1 MDIREVGVVGCGL
14 MGSGIAQVAAAAG
27 FSTTV
32 VEANRELSDRGMA
45 NIAKRLE
52 RLVAKG
58 SLSADE
64 LAAVRKRLRVG
75 TELSQLAN
83 CDVVIE
89 AITEDAEE
97 KCKFWRTLDPLLRPD
112 AIRASN
118 TSSVSITQMMMA
130 TSRPERFLGMHFFNP
145 VPVMTLV
152 ELVKT
157 LATDSEVYESAVAFT
172 RKLGKTAV
180 HTTDRPGF
188 IVNRLLVP
196 YLTDSIRGLEEGV
209 GSITDI
215 DRAMKL
221 GCNHP
226 MGPFVLMDYIG
237 LDTVYSI
244 ANILFEE
251 FREARFAPPGLL
263 KRLVIAG
270 RLGRKSGKG
279 FYDYSD
285 PESPKPLD
293 QFERL

>member
-1 MDIREVGVVGCGL
+1 MEIREVGVVGCGL
-14 MGSGIAQVAAAAG
+14 MGSGIAQVSAVAG
-27 FSTTV
+27 FPTTV
-32 VEANRELSDRGMA
+32 VEASRELSDRGMA
-45 NIAKRLE
+45 GISKRLA
-52 RLVAKG
+52 RLVEKG
-58 SLSADE
+58 SL
-64 LAAVRKRLRVG
+64 AASEHDAIRKRLRAS
-75 TELSQLAN
+75 TDLAQLSN
-83 CDVVIE
+83 CDLVIE
-89 AITEDAEE
+89 AIIENPAE
-97 KCKFWRTLDPLLRPD
+97 KTKLWRSLDPLLRPE

-118 TSSVSITQMMMA
+118 TSSVSITEMMMA
-130 TSRPERFLGMHFFNP
+130 TRRPERFLGMHFFNP

-157 LATDSEVYESAVAFT
+157 LLTDAEVYETAVAFT

-196 YLTDSIRGLEEGV
+196 YLTDAIRALEEGV
-209 GSITDI
+209 GSIPDI

-226 MGPFVLMDYIG
+226 MGPFVLMDFVG
-237 LDTVYSI
+237 LDTTYYI
-244 ANILFEE
+244 ANILYEE

>member
-32 VEANRELSDRGMA
+32 VEANRELCDRGMA
-45 NIAKRLE
+45 NISKRLE
-52 RLVAKG
+52 RLVEKG
-58 SLSADE
+58 SLSVDE
-64 LAAVRKRLRVG
+64 HAAVRQRLRAA

-83 CDVVIE
+83 CDLVIE

-97 KCKFWRTLDPLLRPD
+97 KCKLWRTLDPLLRPD

-118 TSSVSITQMMMA
+118 TSSVSITEMMMA

-157 LATDSEVYESAVAFT
+157 LATDPEVYEAAVAFT

-285 PESPKPLD
+285 PESPQPLD

>member
-1 MDIREVGVVGCGL
+1 MNIREVGVVGCGL
-14 MGSGIAQVAAAAG
+14 MGSGIAQVAAVAG
-27 FSTTV
+27 FPTTV
-32 VEANRELSDRGMA
+32 VEANRELADRGMA
-45 NIAKRLE
+45 NISKRLE
-52 RLVAKG
+52 RLVRKG
-58 SLSADE
+58 SLSTE
-64 LAAVRKRLRVG
+64 EHAAVGKHLRAE
-75 TELSQLAN
+75 TELSQLSG
-83 CDVVIE
+83 CDLVIE
-89 AITEDAEE
+89 AITEDLEE
-97 KCKFWRTLDPLLRPD
+97 KCRLWRALDPMLRPE

-118 TSSVSITQMMMA
+118 TSSVSITRMMMA

-157 LATDSEVYESAVAFT
+157 LATDPEVFESAVQFT
-172 RKLGKTAV
+172 QKLGKTAV

-188 IVNRLLVP
+188 IVNRLLIP
-196 YLTDSIRGLEEGV
+196 YLSDAVRALEEGV

-215 DRAMKL
+215 DRAMQL

-226 MGPFVLMDYIG
+226 MGPFILMDYIG
-237 LDTVYSI
+237 LDTVYYI

-251 FREARFAPPGLL
+251 FREPRFAPPGLL

-285 PESPKPLD
+285 PQAPIPLD

>member
-14 MGSGIAQVAAAAG
+14 MGSGIAQVAAVSG
-27 FSTTV
+27 FPTIV
-32 VEANRELSDRGMA
+32 VEANRELADRGMA
-45 NIAKRLE
+45 NISKRLQ
-52 RLVAKG
+52 RLVEKG
-58 SLSADE
+58 SLSAGE
-64 LAAVRKRLRVG
+64 HAAVRQRLRAG
-75 TELSQLAN
+75 TELSQLAQ
-83 CDVVIE
+83 CDLVIE

-118 TSSVSITQMMMA
+118 TSSVSITRMMMA

-157 LATDSEVYESAVAFT
+157 LATDAEVYESAVRFT
-172 RKLGKTAV
+172 QKLGKTAV

-196 YLTDSIRGLEEGV
+196 YLTDAIRALEEGA
-209 GSITDI
+209 GSISDI
-215 DRAMKL
+215 DCAMKL

-237 LDTVYSI
+237 LDTMYFI

-251 FREARFAPPGLL
+251 FREPRFAPPGLL

-279 FYDYSD
+279 FYDYFD
-285 PESPKPLD
+285 PASPVPLD
-293 QFERL
+293 QSERL

>member
-1 MDIREVGVVGCGL
+1 MEIREVGVVGCGL
-14 MGSGIAQVAAAAG
+14 MGSGIAQVTAVAG
-27 FSTTV
+27 FPTTV
-32 VEANRELSDRGMA
+32 VEANRELADRGMA
-45 NIAKRLE
+45 SIAKRLE
-52 RLVAKG
+52 RLVEKG
-58 SLSADE
+58 SLAAEDH
-64 LAAVRKRLRVG
+64 AAVRQRLRAG
-75 TELSQLAN
+75 TELSQLSH
-83 CDVVIE
+83 CDLVIE
-89 AITEDAEE
+89 AITEDPQE
-97 KCKFWRTLDPLLRPD
+97 KSKLWRALDPLLRPD

-130 TSRPERFLGMHFFNP
+130 TRRPERFLGMHFFNP

-157 LATDSEVYESAVAFT
+157 LATDAEVYEAAVAFT
-172 RKLGKTAV
+172 QKLGKTAV

-196 YLTDSIRGLEEGV
+196 YLTDAVRALEEGV
-209 GSITDI
+209 GSISDI

-237 LDTVYSI
+237 LDTVYYI
-244 ANILFEE
+244 ANILSEE
-251 FREARFAPPGLL
+251 FREPRFAPPGLL

-279 FYDYSD
+279 FYDYAD

>member
-1 MDIREVGVVGCGL
+1 MNIREVGVVGCGL
-14 MGSGIAQVAAAAG
+14 MGSGIAQVAAVAG
-27 FSTTV
+27 FPTTV
-32 VEANRELSDRGMA
+32 IEASRELADRGMA
-45 NIAKRLE
+45 NISKRLE
-52 RLVAKG
+52 RLVQKG
-58 SLSADE
+58 SLSAEE
-64 LAAVRKRLRVG
+64 LAAVGKRLRAE
-75 TELSQLAN
+75 TELSQLSG
-83 CDVVIE
+83 CDLVIE
-89 AITEDAEE
+89 AITEDPEE
-97 KCKFWRTLDPLLRPD
+97 KCMLWRTLDPMLRPD

-157 LATDSEVYESAVAFT
+157 LATDAEVYESAVQFT
-172 RKLGKTAV
+172 QKLGKTAV

-188 IVNRLLVP
+188 IVNRLLIP
-196 YLTDSIRGLEEGV
+196 YLSDAVRALEEGV

-215 DRAMKL
+215 DRAMQL

-226 MGPFVLMDYIG
+226 MGPFILMDYIG
-237 LDTVYSI
+237 LDTVYYI

-251 FREARFAPPGLL
+251 FREPRFAPPGLL
-263 KRLVIAG
+263 KRLVISG

-285 PESPKPLD
+285 PQAPTPLD

>member
-1 MDIREVGVVGCGL
+1 MNIREVGVVGCGL
-14 MGSGIAQVAAAAG
+14 MGSGVAQVAAVAG
-27 FSTTV
+27 FPTTV
-32 VEANRELSDRGMA
+32 VEASRELADRGMA
-45 NIAKRLE
+45 NISKRLE
-52 RLVAKG
+52 RLVQKG
-58 SLSADE
+58 SLSTE
-64 LAAVRKRLRVG
+64 EHAAVARRLRAG
-75 TELSQLAN
+75 TELSQLSG
-83 CDVVIE
+83 CDLVIE
-89 AITEDAEE
+89 AITEDPEE
-97 KCKFWRTLDPLLRPD
+97 KCKLWRTLDPMLRPE

-157 LATDSEVYESAVAFT
+157 LATDTEVYESAFQFT
-172 RKLGKTAV
+172 QKLGKTAV

-188 IVNRLLVP
+188 IVNRLLIP
-196 YLTDSIRGLEEGV
+196 YLSDAVRALEEGV

-215 DRAMKL
+215 DRAMQL

-226 MGPFVLMDYIG
+226 MGPFILMDYIG
-237 LDTVYSI
+237 LDTVYYI

-251 FREARFAPPGLL
+251 FGEPRFAPPGLL

-270 RLGRKSGKG
+270 RLGKKSGKG

-285 PESPKPLD
+285 PQAPKPLD